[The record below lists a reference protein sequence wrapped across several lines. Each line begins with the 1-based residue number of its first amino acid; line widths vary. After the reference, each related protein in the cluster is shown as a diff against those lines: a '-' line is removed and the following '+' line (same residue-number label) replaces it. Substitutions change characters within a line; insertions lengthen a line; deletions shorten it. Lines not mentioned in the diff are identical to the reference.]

1 MVFNKASL
9 QAIRLYPE
17 PWTPQNKFLTAAM
30 KLNRTYVVEQ
40 LKNDIKEMY
49 EELAKRA

>member
-1 MVFNKASL
+1 
-9 QAIRLYPE
+9 
-17 PWTPQNKFLTAAM
+17 M